1 MMNKKGLGT
10 LLLTGALLVSANT
23 SVFAAQVPTVGTGT
37 EDNGATVSVTKN
49 FEFAEGISTPQ
60 VTFNFSVTKVTQD
73 APNATITG
81 IAYTKDEAAGDV
93 KGGKYTISK
102 DSQIAFGTF
111 PHAGMYE
118 YKVTETNDGVEGIT
132 YSTTEY
138 ILRVYVAN
146 KADGST
152 YIKTITAEDNQT
164 KKDKVLFTNTYVKN
178 GGSETPDSGSKALK
192 IEKQTTGDLADKTKK
207 FTFKL
212 ILTKAATT
220 NETTVTGKIG
230 TREVEFTYGQE
241 KEFELSDKEAL
252 VFETLPAGTR
262 YVVTEVGVEDGYV
275 PTVNVIENGAKNPE
289 KKGNDK
295 DDLTSVKGGEQS
307 NLVGE
312 NENKV
317 VFVNDFSDDNV
328 PITGIIENNMPFIL
342 LIGVGASAFGV
353 LAAAKKRKKSEA

>member
-1 MMNKKGLGT
+1 
-10 LLLTGALLVSANT
+10 
-23 SVFAAQVPTVGTGT
+23 
-37 EDNGATVSVTKN
+37 
-49 FEFAEGISTPQ
+49 
-60 VTFNFSVTKVTQD
+60 
-73 APNATITG
+73 
-81 IAYTKDEAAGDV
+81 
-93 KGGKYTISK
+93 
-102 DSQIAFGTF
+102 
-111 PHAGMYE
+111 MYE
-118 YKVTETNDGVEGIT
+118 YKVTETNEGVEGIT

-138 ILRVYVAN
+138 TLRVYVAN

-152 YIKTITAEDNQT
+152 YIKTITAEDNHT

-212 ILTKAATT
+212 TLTKAATT

-241 KEFELSDKEAL
+241 REFELSDKEAL

-275 PTVNVIENGAKNPE
+275 PNVTVTENGIANQMKQGTDE
-289 KKGNDK
+289 A
-295 DDLTSVKGGEQS
+295 DLRSSENGQT

-312 NENKV
+312 KENKV

>member
-1 MMNKKGLGT
+1 MNKKGLGT

-23 SVFAAQVPTVGTGT
+23 SVFAAQGPTVGTGT

-73 APNATITG
+73 APDATITG
-81 IAYTKDEAAGDV
+81 ISYTKDEAAGDV

-102 DSQIAFGTF
+102 DSQIAFGRF

-118 YKVTETNDGVEGIT
+118 YKVTETNDGEKGIT

-192 IEKQTTGDLADKTKK
+192 IEKQTTG
-207 FTFKL
+207 
-212 ILTKAATT
+212 
-220 NETTVTGKIG
+220 G
-230 TREVEFTYGQE
+230 R
-241 KEFELSDKEAL
+241 
-252 VFETLPAGTR
+252 
-262 YVVTEVGVEDGYV
+262 
-275 PTVNVIENGAKNPE
+275 
-289 KKGNDK
+289 
-295 DDLTSVKGGEQS
+295 
-307 NLVGE
+307 
-312 NENKV
+312 
-317 VFVNDFSDDNV
+317 
-328 PITGIIENNMPFIL
+328 
-342 LIGVGASAFGV
+342 
-353 LAAAKKRKKSEA
+353 